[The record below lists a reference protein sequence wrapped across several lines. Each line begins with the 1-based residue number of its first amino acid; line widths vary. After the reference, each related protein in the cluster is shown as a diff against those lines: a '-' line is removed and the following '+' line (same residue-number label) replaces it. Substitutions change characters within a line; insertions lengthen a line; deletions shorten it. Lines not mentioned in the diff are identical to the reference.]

1 MGDLRKLH
9 IKLGWVLTGAGVAL
23 IIVNAMNTT
32 SLLCLGLGIA
42 LLAYTK
48 TERA

>member
-9 IKLGWVLTGAGVAL
+9 IKFGCVLTGAGVVL

>member
-1 MGDLRKLH
+1 MDDLQKLH
-9 IKLGWVLTGAGVAL
+9 IRIGWALTGAGAAL
-23 IIVNAMNTT
+23 IVVNAMNTA

-42 LLAYTK
+42 LLAYAK